1 MAFSPRGRTLA
12 SGGYDGT
19 IQLWDVSDPAHPK
32 SLGLAA
38 ASYSIG
44 QVVVAFSANGHTL
57 ASGGFDG
64 MVRLWD
70 VSDPAHPKSLSQPL
84 TGSNAPV
91 VSVAF
96 SPDRHTLASGDSNG
110 TTRLWNLDVKYAI
123 ERICSTAGGLTPR
136 QWNEYIPQLRY
147 RPSCTR

>member
-1 MAFSPRGRTLA
+1 
-12 SGGYDGT
+12 
-19 IQLWDVSDPAHPK
+19 
-32 SLGLAA
+32 
-38 ASYSIG
+38 
-44 QVVVAFSANGHTL
+44 VVAFSADGHTL

-84 TGSNAPV
+84 TGSNTPV

-96 SPDRHTLASGDSNG
+96 SPDGHTLASNDFKG
-110 TTRLWNLDVKYAI
+110 TTRLWDLDVKYAI
-123 ERICSTAGGLTPR
+123 ERICGTAGGLTAR
-136 QWNEYIPQLRY
+136 QWNEHIPQLRY